1 MRDRR
6 GAESAGASA
15 NSRSRRKRPYVS
27 GATTVRF
34 EAVYKFVIMVA
45 LPVSR
50 TLCAPIQKSAHTIL
64 TLYSLIVRGVHFL
77 YINLDGAP
85 VPISPYPVPFLC
97 TTFYCILG
105 SRYSTQSMQNWE
117 YWRQWSYFETW
128 HGHFQDK
135 ASIYHF
141 IYNPCFICYKS
152 STVVWSI
159 CMDWPNLR
167 IPPSLVSLVKI
178 KRY

>member
-50 TLCAPIQKSAHTIL
+50 TLCAPIQISAHTIL
-64 TLYSLIVRGVHFL
+64 TLYSFNSEGMYIFYTLI
-77 YINLDGAP
+77 
-85 VPISPYPVPFLC
+85 
-97 TTFYCILG
+97 
-105 SRYSTQSMQNWE
+105 
-117 YWRQWSYFETW
+117 
-128 HGHFQDK
+128 
-135 ASIYHF
+135 
-141 IYNPCFICYKS
+141 
-152 STVVWSI
+152 
-159 CMDWPNLR
+159 
-167 IPPSLVSLVKI
+167 
-178 KRY
+178 